1 MKSLSEIG
9 SVSVGDHF
17 TFGNYPQGADG
28 EVQPIEWRVLAVEDG
43 KALVISEKV
52 LDYVQ
57 YNERDTDVT
66 WETCTLRKWM
76 NNDFISKAFSS
87 SQQEKI
93 TTIIIQNPNHPE
105 YGTEGGNAT
114 KEKSLHSA

>member
-43 KALVISEKV
+43 KALVVSEKL
-52 LDYVQ
+52 LDCVQ
-57 YNERDTDVT
+57 YNKTYTDVK